1 MFNSLISQHNV
12 DRSCTIAIC
21 DIIDIICNDYQEG
34 VVNRLMTDAI
44 PTSRA
49 ARRLTKRVTGRA
61 VKKRETHE
69 RILKSAGIIAKR
81 EGLRAASVPRV
92 MRGAGL
98 TVGGFYSHFPSKTA
112 MDVEIIR
119 SMLGGPSRWLSGL
132 EESAGLEWVQRAL
145 KRYLNRGHRDNAD
158 GCAYPAVLSE
168 IATSSEEVRDACSEA
183 LEARVRAFESQVPP
197 VAGCSARERALATM
211 ALTIGGLLLS
221 RATRGSPISEELLG
235 ACKKWAL
242 PERDVESSSTMR
254 RR

>member
-1 MFNSLISQHNV
+1 
-12 DRSCTIAIC
+12 
-21 DIIDIICNDYQEG
+21 
-34 VVNRLMTDAI
+34 MTDEI

-49 ARRLTKRVTGRA
+49 VRRHTKRVTSRA

-69 RILKSAGIIAKR
+69 RILKSAGVIAKR

-98 TVGGFYSHFPSKTA
+98 TVGGFYSHFSSKTA

-119 SMLGGPSRWLSGL
+119 SMLGGPSRWLSRL

-145 KRYLNRGHRDNAD
+145 KRYLNREHRNDPD

-168 IATSSEEVRDACSEA
+168 IAMSSEGVREACAEA
-183 LEARVRAFESQVPP
+183 LEVRVRAFETQVPP

-221 RATRGSPISEELLG
+221 RATRGNPVSEEMLE

-242 PERDVESSSTMR
+242 PELDLKSSSTAR

>member
-1 MFNSLISQHNV
+1 
-12 DRSCTIAIC
+12 
-21 DIIDIICNDYQEG
+21 
-34 VVNRLMTDAI
+34 MTDQL

-49 ARRLTKRVTGRA
+49 VRRHTKRVTSRA
-61 VKKRETHE
+61 VKKSETHE

-119 SMLGGPSRWLSGL
+119 SMLGGPSRWLSRL

-145 KRYLNRGHRDNAD
+145 KRYLNREHRNNPD

-168 IATSSEEVRDACSEA
+168 IAMSSEGVREACAEA
-183 LEARVRAFESQVPP
+183 LEVRVRAFESPVPP

-221 RATRGSPISEELLG
+221 RATRSNPISEEMLE

-242 PERDVESSSTMR
+242 PELDLKSSSTAR